1 MKFSSLNDRKNE
13 LETDKE
19 EIMKRKFK
27 NVFIVP
33 VIVLLLTAGWSA
45 VPTRGLAEIIS
56 ESRDVSTFHSIRLS
70 VHGDVTVTQGKS
82 QSLKI
87 RADDHIMPRLRT
99 KVRNGT
105 LVISSTGV
113 VRGPAFLE
121 IDIEMEEIKGLNISG
136 SGTIKFKNKI
146 EADTVSL
153 KISGSGS
160 IFLELDASDIDTK
173 ISGSGVINLSGTVRS
188 HTIEISGSG
197 DTKAFELITEKTSVK
212 ISGSGDC
219 MVNVSENL
227 DVKISGSGDVEYKG
241 SPKVNF
247 RGSGSGSVM
256 SVDY

>member
-1 MKFSSLNDRKNE
+1 MKKKR
-13 LETDKE
+13 
-19 EIMKRKFK
+19 EII
-27 NVFIVP
+27 FITT
-33 VIVLLLTAGWSA
+33 VITFLA
-45 VPTRGLAEIIS
+45 VVSWFVSPSNGLAEVIS
-56 ESRDVSTFHSIRLS
+56 ETREVSRFHSIRLS
-70 VHGDVTVTQGKS
+70 INGDVTVTQGKG
-82 QSLKI
+82 QSLEI
-87 RADDHIMPRLRT
+87 RADDDIMPRLRI
-99 KVRNGT
+99 KVKNGT
-105 LVISSTGV
+105 LVISSIGA
-113 VRGPAFLE
+113 VRGSAFLE

-136 SGTIKFKNKI
+136 SGTIKFKNRI

>member
-1 MKFSSLNDRKNE
+1 M
-13 LETDKE
+13 
-19 EIMKRKFK
+19 
-27 NVFIVP
+27 FIVP

-70 VHGDVTVTQGKS
+70 VNGDVTVTQGKG
-82 QSLKI
+82 QSLEI
-87 RADDHIMPRLRT
+87 RADDDIMPRLRT
-99 KVRNGT
+99 KVKNGT
-105 LVISSTGV
+105 LIISSTGV
-113 VRGPAFLE
+113 VRGRAFLE
-121 IDIEMEEIKGLNISG
+121 IDIEMEEIKSLNISG
-136 SGTIKFKNKI
+136 SGTIKVKNRI
-146 EADTVSL
+146 EAATVSL

-197 DTKAFELITEKTSVK
+197 DTNAFELITEKTSVK

-247 RGSGSGSVM
+247 RGSGSGTVR
-256 SVDY
+256 SVDS